1 MVAGLSAR
9 RLGAM
14 VRISHTQV
22 LRIERGDT
30 PHVDLDVLARMAA
43 VLGHE
48 LSLAIYPVASPVRD
62 AASLALL
69 GRFRARI
76 HRSIRWRSEVPMP
89 IPGDLRSADA
99 TLKGQEVDAMV
110 ECETRLDDIQ
120 ALQRRIAA
128 KARDLGARRVIL
140 LVLDSRHNREVAR
153 TTPELHRHF
162 PIGTRVALGALA
174 RGEDPGGDCL
184 IFL

>member
-9 RLGAM
+9 RLGSM

-22 LRIERGDT
+22 LRIERGDA

-48 LSLAIYPVASPVRD
+48 LSLGIHPVASPVRD
-62 AASLALL
+62 SASLALL
-69 GRFRARI
+69 GRLRARI
-76 HRSIRWRSEVPMP
+76 HPSIRWRSEVPMP
-89 IPGDLRSADA
+89 IAGDLRSADA
-99 TLKGQEVDAMV
+99 TLASPLVDAMV
-110 ECETRLDDIQ
+110 ECETRLGDVQ
-120 ALQRRIAA
+120 ATQRRIAL
-128 KARDLGARRVIL
+128 KARDLRTHRVIL
-140 LVLDSRHNREVAR
+140 LVLDSRHNRVVAR
-153 TTPELHRHF
+153 TTPELHHQF
-162 PIGTRVALGALA
+162 PIGTRAALGALS